1 MRRRIQALSRHTRV
15 AVAALAVI
23 VAGIADTVLAQPPV
37 SCKLRTERAGHR
49 AGEVTSANFLV
60 RRLPCIG

>member
-37 SCKLRTERAGHR
+37 SCNFERNAP
-49 AGEVTSANFLV
+49 A
-60 RRLPCIG
+60 IGQER